1 MSEVRIEDE
10 VRVDASPLEV
20 WEAIKDPATHARW
33 HPFVTEISGEHELGR
48 VRTCAVIVGKKAGE
62 TKERCVEEEHA
73 SRITW
78 AMEEDSTG
86 FGRMVSGWRA
96 GFALQQRDG
105 ATVVRAFSTFDA
117 QQRARARDDLDHPTQ
132 VPSDAT
138 GDPRWGERIAR
149 GPTRQHRPRCRSR
162 QEPLVVG

>member
-33 HPFVTEISGEHELGR
+33 HPFVTAISGEHELGR
-48 VRTCAVIVGKKAGE
+48 VRTCAVIVGKTAGE

-105 ATVVRAFSTFDA
+105 ATVVRAFSTFTPRNVLVRA
-117 QQRARARDDLDHPTQ
+117 MISIIRRKFHQTQRAILAGLKESLEAQRDSIGPGVDLGKRH
-132 VPSDAT
+132 S
-138 GDPRWGERIAR
+138 
-149 GPTRQHRPRCRSR
+149 
-162 QEPLVVG
+162 